1 MRRAALVLT
10 YHAIARGPAPLFV
23 DPALLAA
30 HLDCIVESGATVV
43 TVTEL
48 AAALR
53 GGTLPDRALALTF
66 DDGFANVAVAAAPLL
81 AERGL
86 RATVFCVAEH
96 IGGVSN
102 WTSQPRSAPQLPL
115 ADAAALSALAAA
127 GWEIGSHG
135 LTHERLSRLTPDRRQ
150 HELEAS
156 RLKLEELIGVSI
168 RSFAYPYGSVPAGAE
183 AELRAAGYDSA
194 CTTRIATVARSA
206 SPFAIP
212 RVDAHYVR
220 RELVLKAIL
229 DGRAPGYLAARRFAA
244 RVRRVAVSDFGEA
257 AAG

>member
-23 DPALLAA
+23 DPGLLAS
-30 HLDCIVESGATVV
+30 HLDRIVESRAAVLTVS
-43 TVTEL
+43 EL
-48 AAALR
+48 AATLQA
-53 GGTLPDRALALTF
+53 GTLPTRAIALTF
-66 DDGFANVAVAAAPLL
+66 DDGFANAAEAAAPLL
-81 AERGL
+81 AERDL

-96 IGGVSN
+96 VGGVSD
-102 WTSQPRSAPQLPL
+102 WASQPRSAPRLPL

-135 LTHERLSRLTPDRRQ
+135 LSHEPLSRLTPDRRQ

-156 RLKLEELIGVSI
+156 RLELEDLVGVPV
-168 RSFAYPYGSVPAGAE
+168 RSFAYPYGAVPAGAE
-183 AELRAAGYDSA
+183 TELRAAGYDSA
-194 CTTRIATVARSA
+194 CTTLIAPVVRSA

-220 RELVLKAIL
+220 RELVLEAVL
-229 DGRAPGYLAARRFAA
+229 DGRAPGYLAARRIAA
-244 RVRRVAVSDFGEA
+244 RVRRVASADYGKA
-257 AAG
+257 TAG